1 MPATHREEAM
11 RQIELNDACAHADAM
26 ARAVACELERTLA
39 SKENACLAIAGDRLP
54 LPLFKALQQRA
65 LPWDRISVML
75 VDERMVPLG
84 HSDSN
89 ARLVCDTLLREAAA
103 RASFQPPVPSFCME
117 IDEIDTSAVVSELN
131 RNYRQPDVVVLAM
144 GDDGHTASLFADAP
158 ELPVGLS
165 LTEPAGYLALNPR
178 AAPHR
183 RVSLNLSALLGA
195 RRVLLSFSGPWKKQV
210 FDAATMEP
218 TPMLPVSYLLHQDST
233 PVDVYWTQ

>member
-1 MPATHREEAM
+1 M

-39 SKENACLAIAGDRLP
+39 SQEDACLAIAGDRLP

-65 LPWDRISVML
+65 LPWDRISVIL

-84 HSDSN
+84 HTDSN
-89 ARLVCDTLLREAAA
+89 ARLVCDALLREAASC
-103 RASFQPPVPSFCME
+103 ASFQPPVPSFCME
-117 IDEIDTSAVVSELN
+117 IDDIDTSAVVSELN

>member
-1 MPATHREEAM
+1 M

-39 SKENACLAIAGDRLP
+39 TKDEACLAISGDRLP
-54 LPLFKALQQRA
+54 MPLFKALQQRP
-65 LPWDRISVML
+65 LPWDRVSVML

-84 HSDSN
+84 HTDSN
-89 ARLVCDTLLREAAA
+89 ARHVCDVLLREEAS
-103 RASFQPPVPSFCME
+103 RASFQPPVPTFCTEIGE
-117 IDEIDTSAVVSELN
+117 IDASAVVAELN
-131 RNYRQPDVVVLAM
+131 RNYRQPDVVVLGM

-165 LTEPAGYLALNPR
+165 LTEPPGYLALSPR

-195 RRVLLSFSGPWKKQV
+195 RRVLICFSGPWKKQV